1 MYRAILVALLLSG
14 WVSAASAQK
23 RQLIDEPVDRPTA
36 WTNFWIPSTMFFTAR
51 FVADGPQVTLDF
63 RAQLRK
69 TTQPDHPLDQMIDN
83 VTLVEGAIFDSFFAP
98 VVTDSFFFLFG
109 QPTSMF
115 YFHDVPLSELI
126 FQDTFA
132 TAANPG
138 WDTTH
143 GAFYD
148 DPTLDPQ
155 QRRSAPN
162 DLRSPSN
169 DGGGR
174 LALGRETDTSEFAS
188 TSITIGGLE
197 AGVQYVLDFWWRAAA
212 DDSING
218 GVVEDPT
225 LFVQVLGSESV
236 LLSFDIRPESCSNRL
251 NVRAGGMLPAAIL
264 GSPGFDVQQVD
275 LASLRLLGSVVP
287 VRGDYQDVAR
297 PAAAGGQCACSGPLD
312 GTGDLVL
319 KFRIQDVV
327 ALLGPVANG
336 DVRELALTGRLND
349 GRPLAGS
356 DCIVLTV
363 PRGPHLASSGVP
375 DGRLEVS
382 GGPRGARRIAYA
394 LAEAA
399 HVRLTVYDVAGRLS
413 QRLVDSMQPAGAHES
428 WWDPAPLPNGVY
440 FVRLEAAGRAEVTK
454 TLVVQ

>member
-14 WVSAASAQK
+14 WVPAASAQK

-36 WTNFWIPSTMFFTAR
+36 WTNFWIPSTARFTAR
-51 FVADGPQVTLDF
+51 FVADGSEVTLDF
-63 RAQLRK
+63 RAQLHK
-69 TTQPDHPLDQMIDN
+69 TFPPNTFMDQAIDN
-83 VTLVEGAIFDSFFAP
+83 VSLVKGTVFDALFLP
-98 VVTDSFFFLFG
+98 VVTDSFPFLFN
-109 QPTSMF
+109 QTAADMF
-115 YFHDVPLSELI
+115 YFHDVPASDRI
-126 FQDTFA
+126 FLDTFA
-132 TAANPG
+132 AAANPG
-138 WDTTH
+138 WDTSQ
-143 GAFYD
+143 GAFFAD
-148 DPTLDPQ
+148 TSVDPFGS
-155 QRRSAPN
+155 SAPN
-162 DLRSPSN
+162 DLRAPSN
-169 DGGGR
+169 DSGGW

-188 TSITIGGLE
+188 TNITIGGLA
-197 AGVQYVLDFWWRAAA
+197 AGVEYVLDFWWRSAA
-212 DDSING
+212 DDTNG
-218 GVVEDPT
+218 VEVEGPIF
-225 LFVQVLGSESV
+225 FVQVLGSESV
-236 LLSFDIRPESCSNRL
+236 LVSFDIRPEACTNRL

-264 GSPGFDVQQVD
+264 GSPSFDVQQVD

-287 VRGDYQDVAR
+287 VRGGYQDVGR

-319 KFRIQDVV
+319 KFRTQDVV

-349 GRPLAGS
+349 GRPLAAS

-363 PRGPHLASSGVP
+363 PGGPHLASSAVP

-399 HVRLTVYDVAGRLS
+399 HVRLTVYDVAGRVS
-413 QRLVDSMQPAGAHES
+413 QQLVDSMQPAGAHES

-454 TLVVQ
+454 TVVVQ